1 MEVNGIGAAVTGGG
15 NGIGRAIA
23 LALGRAGAKVAVG
36 DLELNAAEAVAAE
49 LRERGG
55 EAIAVSL
62 DVTDEASVSDFAD
75 AAWAA
80 FGSVQLLVNNAGV
93 MSPVSPLADM
103 TEDDYAWVFSVN
115 VGGVLRGVR
124 TFVPRFAQA
133 GEPAHVLNTGS
144 EHSLGVPHVGGGL
157 YTASKHAVIGLS
169 DVLRA
174 ELPAHIGVSVLC
186 PGLVGSTLWKA
197 SERRPDVLGGPSEAS
212 EMAGEFMN
220 HMGMSAEEV
229 AEKAV
234 AGVRRGD
241 FLIPTHAHS
250 VKFAAKRWREI
261 ESAFQ
266 AYAPHYDG
274 DEKFDLTQIMAGQLH
289 AQSQESSA

>member
-1 MEVNGIGAAVTGGG
+1 MELNGIGAAVTGGG
-15 NGIGRAIA
+15 NGIGKAIA
-23 LALGRAGAKVAVG
+23 LALARAGAKVAIG
-36 DLELNAAEAVAAE
+36 DLELDAAESVAAE
-49 LRERGG
+49 IRGLGG

-62 DVTDEASVSDFAD
+62 DVTHEASMSNFAD

-93 MSPVSPLADM
+93 MAPVSPLSD
-103 TEDDYAWVFSVN
+103 TSEHDYAWVFSVN

-124 TFVPRFAQA
+124 TFAPKFIEAGQA
-133 GEPAHVLNTGS
+133 AHILNTGS
-144 EHSLGVPHVGGGL
+144 EHSLGVPHIGGGL

-174 ELPAHIGVSVLC
+174 ELPAHVGVSVLC

-197 SERRPDVLGGPSEAS
+197 SERRPEALGGPREAP
-212 EMAGEFMN
+212 EMSGAFMN
-220 HMGMSAEEV
+220 HMGMSASEV
-229 AEKAV
+229 AEQAV

-241 FLIPTHAHS
+241 FLIVTHPHA
-250 VKFAAKRWREI
+250 VEYAAKRWRDI

-266 AYAPHYDG
+266 SQAPRFDG
-274 DEKFDLTQIMAGQLH
+274 DEKYDLSAIMAGQLQG
-289 AQSQESSA
+289 QSQG